1 MTQPVRAALATANT
15 ACIAS
20 VHGMLAAG
28 FGPPFSW
35 SVSGLRMWAAAGMNQ
50 R

>member
-1 MTQPVRAALATANT
+1 LAAAKA

-20 VHGMLAAG
+20 FHGMLAAG

-35 SVSGLRMWAAAGMNQ
+35 SVSGLRISNPLKSYKQNMFD
-50 R
+50 